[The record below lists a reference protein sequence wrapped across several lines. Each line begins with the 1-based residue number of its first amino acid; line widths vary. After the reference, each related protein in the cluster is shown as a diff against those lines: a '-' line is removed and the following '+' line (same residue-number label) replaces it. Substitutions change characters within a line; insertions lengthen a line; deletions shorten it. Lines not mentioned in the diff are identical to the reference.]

1 MIVRDVTSIVLNEN
15 IMEIKRQMGKLT
27 DTLLREVDDHSNIVE
42 QKLQKL
48 DQHITDGNLEG
59 EKLNDESISEIKKM
73 QYRIKDFQQV
83 YFVSENKIR
92 H

>member
-1 MIVRDVTSIVLNEN
+1 MGRSRAQPRRDCNHKTIN
-15 IMEIKRQMGKLT
+15 
-27 DTLLREVDDHSNIVE
+27 
-42 QKLQKL
+42 
-48 DQHITDGNLEG
+48 DGNLEG

-92 H
+92 HQSNQVSL

>member
-1 MIVRDVTSIVLNEN
+1 
-15 IMEIKRQMGKLT
+15 MGKLT
-27 DTLLREVDDHSNIVE
+27 DVLLRQVNDHSNILE

-48 DQHITDGNLEG
+48 DQHIDEGNLEG
-59 EKLNDESISEIKKM
+59 EKINDESISEIKKM

-92 H
+92 HQSNQVSLSACIKEVV